1 MKDKALEQQY
11 DIIIHEQIR
20 KRIDL
25 SLNNELKFKFWIS
38 IGHETIDNYN
48 EIVEKYNPWK
58 MKICDYKIGYS
69 FENRLR
75 KEFRKINVN
84 YDTGEKTVERLS
96 GDRRGMTVRLKIE
109 EI

>member
-1 MKDKALEQQY
+1 
-11 DIIIHEQIR
+11 
-20 KRIDL
+20 
-25 SLNNELKFKFWIS
+25 
-38 IGHETIDNYN
+38 
-48 EIVEKYNPWK
+48 

-69 FENRLR
+69 FEIDCV
-75 KEFRKINVN
+75 KSFRKINVN

>member
-1 MKDKALEQQY
+1 M
-11 DIIIHEQIR
+11 
-20 KRIDL
+20 
-25 SLNNELKFKFWIS
+25 NNELKFKFWIS

-84 YDTGEKTVERLS
+84 YDTSTEDIMSVPGIKEGTYEKIK
-96 GDRRGMTVRLKIE
+96 DKIA
-109 EI
+109 IK

>member
-1 MKDKALEQQY
+1 MKDNSLEQQY

-20 KRIDL
+20 KR
-25 SLNNELKFKFWIS
+25 
-38 IGHETIDNYN
+38 IDNYN

>member
-1 MKDKALEQQY
+1 MKK
-11 DIIIHEQIR
+11 
-20 KRIDL
+20 
-25 SLNNELKFKFWIS
+25 
-38 IGHETIDNYN
+38 
-48 EIVEKYNPWK
+48 
-58 MKICDYKIGYS
+58 CDYKIGYS

-75 KEFRKINVN
+75 KEFRKINAN